1 MALSSH
7 DCFLELPEVSSDA
20 SIQVRLDPAMLK
32 GRYAHHTKYEVA
44 LSKKRNFRAV
54 VPELYFAQQDACEAA
69 IACLPDEVKA
79 LERLEV
85 VYLHVPPE
93 PSGNGMLAP
102 HIDGHRLCC
111 VNFYLEADGE
121 RTTFYDYS
129 RGDVSEAASFVAK
142 PGQTFLINAAVPHS
156 VSLSRSKPRIA
167 VSVSFKTTPFHVV
180 RDTFLKAFGNYVQE
194 ACADNQR

>member
-20 SIQVRLDPAMLK
+20 SIQVKLDPVMLK
-32 GRYAHHTKYEVA
+32 GRYAHHTKYSVA
-44 LSKKRNFRAV
+44 LSKKRDFRAV
-54 VPELYFAQQDACEAA
+54 VPELYFAQKDACAAAVSWLPEEVRRLEA
-69 IACLPDEVKA
+69 
-79 LERLEV
+79 LEV
-85 VYLHVPPE
+85 VYLHVPAE

-111 VNFYLEADGE
+111 VNFYLEADKE

-142 PGQTFLINAAVPHS
+142 PGQAFLLNAAVPHS
-156 VSLSRSKPRIA
+156 VSLSRNKPRVA
-167 VSVSFKTTPFHVV
+167 VSVSFKTTPFHIV
-180 RDTFLKAFGNYVQE
+180 RDTFLDVFGKHV
-194 ACADNQR
+194 